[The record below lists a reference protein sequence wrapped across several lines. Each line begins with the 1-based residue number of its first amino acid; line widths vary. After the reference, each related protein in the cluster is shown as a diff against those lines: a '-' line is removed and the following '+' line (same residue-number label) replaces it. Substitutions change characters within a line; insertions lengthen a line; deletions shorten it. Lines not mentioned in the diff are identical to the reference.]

1 MRYIIDLEKE
11 DIIKII
17 AEKFDVDEEK
27 VSLTVRS
34 ECRGW
39 GTDEHY
45 ENVIYGTVRKETL

>member
-1 MRYIIDLEKE
+1 MRHIIDLDKE

-17 AEKFDVDEEK
+17 AEHFDAEEDN